1 MALTLDKIQEAQQ
14 FLNKV
19 QEAASE
25 INTILVKV
33 QENIFEDVV
42 LDATQKTS
50 LLAKYNTAKTKL
62 TTAVNNLL

>member
-1 MALTLDKIQEAQQ
+1 MLTLDKTQEAQQ

-33 QENIFEDVV
+33 QENIFEDVA

-50 LLAKYNTAKTKL
+50 LLVKYNTAKIKL

>member
-1 MALTLDKIQEAQQ
+1 MLTLDKIQEAQQ
-14 FLNKV
+14 LLNKV

-33 QENIFEDVV
+33 QENIFEDVA

-50 LLAKYNTAKTKL
+50 LLVKYNTAKIKL

>member
-1 MALTLDKIQEAQQ
+1 MLTLDKIQEAQQ
-14 FLNKV
+14 LLNKV

>member
-1 MALTLDKIQEAQQ
+1 MLTLDKTQEAQQ

-50 LLAKYNTAKTKL
+50 LLAKYNTAKIKL

>member
-1 MALTLDKIQEAQQ
+1 MLTLDKTQEAQQ

-25 INTILVKV
+25 INTILVKI

-50 LLAKYNTAKTKL
+50 LLAKYNTAKIKL

>member
-1 MALTLDKIQEAQQ
+1 MLTLDKTQEAQQ

-33 QENIFEDVV
+33 QENIFEDVA

-50 LLAKYNTAKTKL
+50 LLAKYNTAKIKL

>member
-1 MALTLDKIQEAQQ
+1 MLTLDKIQEAQQ
-14 FLNKV
+14 LLNKV

-33 QENIFEDVV
+33 QENIFEDVA

-50 LLAKYNTAKTKL
+50 LLAKYNTAKIKL